1 MERYL
6 ISVSNDSSLRLP
18 NVLCLFDGGEYVNF
32 LSMLKLCVFSISFTL
47 HPVPEF
53 ENIPKKG
60 SIVIFTSD
68 ERCLHKVN
76 TIESGTRIV
85 VPIWLTR
92 NIEQIEVI

>member
-1 MERYL
+1 MKTKSTW
-6 ISVSNDSSLRLP
+6 SVTYIND
-18 NVLCLFDGGEYVNF
+18 DYKGGETIIDNYV
-32 LSMLKLCVFSISFTL
+32 S
-47 HPVPEF
+47 
-53 ENIPKKG
+53 IPKKG